1 MYLLFLFWLPWV
13 FIAILSS
20 VQLFSRPWTAALQ
33 ASLSVTSSQ
42 SLLKLTSIELVIATL
57 RLSLVEASWGYTV
70 VAVCRLLTVLAS
82 PVADHGL

>member
-20 VQLFSRPWTAALQ
+20 VQLFSWPWTAALQ

-42 SLLKLTSIELVIATL
+42 SLLTLTSVELVIATL
-57 RLSLVEASWGYTV
+57 RLSLDEASWGYTV